1 MKVLSFL
8 QIIGFLFIGFI
19 LIGKHFGF
27 AKESGIFLFYLLV
40 LSMVIYI
47 FEIKQNG
54 KFF

>member
-27 AKESGIFLFYLLV
+27 AKDFGISLFYLLV
-40 LSMVIYI
+40 VNLIIYV
-47 FEIKQNG
+47 FEIRQND
-54 KFF
+54 KVF